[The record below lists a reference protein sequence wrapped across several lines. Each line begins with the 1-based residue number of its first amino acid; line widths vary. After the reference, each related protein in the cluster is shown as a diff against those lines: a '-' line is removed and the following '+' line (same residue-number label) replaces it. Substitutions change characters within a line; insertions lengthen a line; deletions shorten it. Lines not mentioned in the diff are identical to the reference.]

1 MRMNRLRLSF
11 LVVLVAL
18 TVGCRDEAKQ
28 ASPAGPAEQ
37 AAKGAPAAAG
47 VLVETPNLTFELPS
61 GWQRRNPSSNMRLAE
76 ASIPG
81 PGGPDELA
89 VFHFGAGQGGAVD
102 ANLKRWIAQMDTDPG
117 TIPAQGEFESNGLKV
132 TWIDM
137 QGTLKPSAMGMGPKE
152 EQRGYRLIGA
162 VAEGPGGPWFFK
174 VTGPDAPLAPRREEM
189 LAMLRSAK
197 PK

>member
-1 MRMNRLRLSF
+1 MRMNRLRLSGL
-11 LVVLVAL
+11 LVLATL
-18 TVGCRDEAKQ
+18 IGGCRDEAKQ
-28 ASPAGPAEQ
+28 GSPAAPAGQ
-37 AAKGAPAAAG
+37 AAKAAPATAG
-47 VLVETPNLTFELPS
+47 VLVETPNLTFELPI

-81 PGGPDELA
+81 PGGAAELA
-89 VFHFGAGQGGAVD
+89 VFHFGAGQGGGVD

-137 QGTLKPSAMGMGPKE
+137 QGTLKPSPMGMGPKE
-152 EQRGYRLIGA
+152 EQKGYRLIGA

-174 VTGPDAPLAPRREEM
+174 VTGPDATLAPRREEM
-189 LAMLRSAK
+189 LAMLRSAR